1 VALASE
7 EVETTMK
14 TVNRGAKDDDILG
27 QSFWWYVRESRSG
40 TEHIYERGE
49 TRLGLGI
56 AEPTTI
62 PGTV

>member
-27 QSFWWYVRESRSG
+27 QSFWWYV
-40 TEHIYERGE
+40 
-49 TRLGLGI
+49 
-56 AEPTTI
+56 
-62 PGTV
+62 